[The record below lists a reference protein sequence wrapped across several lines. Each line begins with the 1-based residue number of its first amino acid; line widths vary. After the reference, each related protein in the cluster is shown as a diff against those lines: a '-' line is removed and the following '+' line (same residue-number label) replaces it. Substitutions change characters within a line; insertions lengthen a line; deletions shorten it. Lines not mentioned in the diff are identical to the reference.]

1 MAHETRGSKR
11 GAAGLRLG
19 KKELTFSTTHQNPP
33 HTQTPPPPYTA
44 TMTMPVTNY
53 RLIDIDALDPES
65 AFPAEL
71 LTPQFTPVST
81 PEIQS
86 LAGAC
91 RQQLQRGDQEGAL
104 VAALEGAPYGGDEQG
119 KVCAPPWRYGGE
131 VEQKLTDEVGS
142 PLADGPGNT
151 LVHQGC

>member
-1 MAHETRGSKR
+1 
-11 GAAGLRLG
+11 
-19 KKELTFSTTHQNPP
+19 
-33 HTQTPPPPYTA
+33 
-44 TMTMPVTNY
+44 MPVTNY

-86 LAGAC
+86 LAGNC

-119 KVCAPPWRYGGE
+119 KVCAPLAYGG
-131 VEQKLTDEVGS
+131 GWRRS
-142 PLADGPGNT
+142 
-151 LVHQGC
+151 

>member
-1 MAHETRGSKR
+1 MKHA
-11 GAAGLRLG
+11 AQNAGLRDHGLAG
-19 KKELTFSTTHQNPP
+19 ESSTTHQHPKNSPP
-33 HTQTPPPPYTA
+33 FTSPPYTA
-44 TMTMPVTNY
+44 TMSTPVTNY

-86 LAGAC
+86 LAGNC

-119 KVCAPPWRYGGE
+119 KVCAP
-131 VEQKLTDEVGS
+131 L
-142 PLADGPGNT
+142 LALCRG
-151 LVHQGC
+151 